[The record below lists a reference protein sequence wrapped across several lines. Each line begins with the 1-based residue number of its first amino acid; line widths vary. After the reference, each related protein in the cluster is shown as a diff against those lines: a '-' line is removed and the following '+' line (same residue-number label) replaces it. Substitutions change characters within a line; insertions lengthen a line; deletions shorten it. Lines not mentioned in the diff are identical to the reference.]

1 MCTTKHGA
9 QLFIFVHISFP
20 LLSLF
25 HTYFL
30 HINVDLLSSRAGIL
44 LIIRSIMFAPLVPVC
59 NDIALQNRLQRT
71 YMITVVF
78 WGGVADFRLETP

>member
-30 HINVDLLSSRAGIL
+30 HINVDLLSSRAREVRAIENEEFPQHQGTL
-44 LIIRSIMFAPLVPVC
+44 FL
-59 NDIALQNRLQRT
+59 
-71 YMITVVF
+71 
-78 WGGVADFRLETP
+78 GV